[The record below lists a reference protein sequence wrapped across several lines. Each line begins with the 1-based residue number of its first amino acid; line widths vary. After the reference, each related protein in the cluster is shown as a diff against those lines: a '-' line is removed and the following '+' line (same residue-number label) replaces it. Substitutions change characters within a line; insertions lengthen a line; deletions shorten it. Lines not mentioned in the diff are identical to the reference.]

1 MPSTFTTNSRTP
13 FTKCLVKIQSRGL
26 VGDILTGGNKTSATS
41 GRDQGLLLMT
51 LLVTL
56 SRTATEQ
63 PQQSRH
69 LNMISNVTS

>member
-1 MPSTFTTNSRTP
+1 M
-13 FTKCLVKIQSRGL
+13 GL

-56 SRTATEQ
+56 SRTATGQ
-63 PQQSRH
+63 PQQSRR
-69 LNMISNVTS
+69 LNTISNVTS

>member
-1 MPSTFTTNSRTP
+1 M
-13 FTKCLVKIQSRGL
+13 GL
-26 VGDILTGGNKTSATS
+26 VGDILTGGNKTSVTS

-56 SRTATEQ
+56 SRTATAQ

-69 LNMISNVTS
+69 LNMTP